1 MPLALFLGRRLRD
14 PMRRFT
20 AVNADR
26 ERTSCRSLPSR
37 DNHTILLPSATALQ
51 ARASLA
57 ARLLVYRGKQGTRAY
72 STCATRQGRFT
83 AVNKEA
89 DTG

>member
-14 PMRRFT
+14 PMCRFT

-26 ERTSCRSLPSR
+26 ERTPCRSLPSR
-37 DNHTILLPSATALQ
+37 DNHTIFLPSATALHT
-51 ARASLA
+51 RASLA
-57 ARLLVYRGKQGTRAY
+57 AWFLVYRGKQGNRAY
-72 STCATRQGRFT
+72 LTFAMRQGRFT